1 MVNQLENNSM
11 DIDKANQEATQKMI
25 EARAMLTGLAKA
37 INVIPGMR
45 DNLLLHAGPPIT
57 WERASGPMRGAITG
71 ALIFEGKAKN
81 EIEAK
86 ALVESGEIELEPC
99 HHHQA
104 VGPMAGVT
112 SASMSVYIIENET
125 HGNKAFSNLNEGYG
139 KVLRYGA
146 FGEEVQKRLR
156 WMEDVMAP
164 ILKGA
169 IEASGGIDI
178 KALLSEALHMGDEG
192 HNRNKAG
199 SILFLKALAPNIAK
213 VSQDSKVT
221 SEVLQAIGDN
231 ALSVLNPVMAAC
243 KAMADAAHGIE
254 GSTIV
259 TTMARN
265 GTDFGIRVSGMGE
278 QWFTAPAQIP
288 KGLYFPG
295 YKESDANPDIGDST
309 ITETAG
315 IGGFAMAGAPA
326 IVTFVSGTPKDALN
340 ASLEMYEIT
349 FAEHKYFTIPPFDFR
364 GTPTGIDLQKVIE
377 TGITPRV
384 NTGIAHK
391 KAGIGQVGAGLVR
404 PPMKIFEEALVAF
417 AEKYGV

>member
-1 MVNQLENNSM
+1 M
-11 DIDKANQEATQKMI
+11 DIDKANQEAIQKMI

-81 EIEAK
+81 ETEAK

-231 ALSVLNPVMAAC
+231 ALSV
-243 KAMADAAHGIE
+243 
-254 GSTIV
+254 
-259 TTMARN
+259 
-265 GTDFGIRVSGMGE
+265 
-278 QWFTAPAQIP
+278 
-288 KGLYFPG
+288 
-295 YKESDANPDIGDST
+295 
-309 ITETAG
+309 
-315 IGGFAMAGAPA
+315 
-326 IVTFVSGTPKDALN
+326 
-340 ASLEMYEIT
+340 
-349 FAEHKYFTIPPFDFR
+349 
-364 GTPTGIDLQKVIE
+364 
-377 TGITPRV
+377 
-384 NTGIAHK
+384 
-391 KAGIGQVGAGLVR
+391 
-404 PPMKIFEEALVAF
+404 
-417 AEKYGV
+417 